1 MFLKNLKNQ
10 WLSGLMVLCLISIGT
25 IDSQAQVVYSASRH
39 MTRSQVWLSFT
50 NSGTSSMH
58 YQVTPSRV
66 MMRMSYPGDL
76 YSLYAL
82 LGTEEFVEYWGDK
95 AWGSSQQKAFT
106 NMHSAGEGVLVL
118 TNVGGEKYVSVTGP
132 RTPTE
137 DVIPMN
143 YDIAN
148 SKEASW
154 GIQSIVPNRGVGPGT
169 VKSNWWQGATPQS
182 ADPANLRP
190 YEIHNFDYG
199 IYPPVQNAGEEIHIT
214 QWQTQHNIVVTRKAH
229 AWSHQ
234 DLDDFFIIELE
245 FENRGGQQLDDTY
258 LGVMNSM
265 YVNNAGTAYRWGHE
279 GGLITYRRSQ
289 ALDDHYRYSEAP
301 NFANNSLSG
310 LSPADFQG
318 KYIMYQWDG
327 NSPSSFEEDTGD
339 PYFSDVEVTAFPGSK
354 SRPEGMPIAPAYQF
368 MAPLAFRNAGSHMFN
383 AADAAEGFVDPQGEP
398 LSHWYEVFGRRN
410 IDDPTRGAL
419 SMAAQYDFFTSPTMD
434 NPPSEQMQ
442 WEDMIF
448 GPYSLSPGQKA
459 KIVLAYGFGS
469 AAEFDINSQ
478 TGYANDITRWSWN
491 VGDVG
496 PDARKSLLAKGEEA
510 MLQHLSHAQFAYD
523 NEYQIPNAPPDVDFF
538 QGSNAQAKI
547 TLTWSDAAE
556 KAINPE
562 YGQADV
568 TGYRIYRSIWQE
580 TGPWELVGEVS
591 AGSSQGGTYTW
602 VDENSLA
609 GFQFAYNVRS
619 VASPKSSWAE
629 GSKTHA
635 DLPET
640 IRKHLMEN
648 GLESGWSAAE
658 QRMIVPGS
666 PILAANDAADNLET
680 PVVVVPNPFSLAQ
693 AQSNYQGTLKLRFV
707 GVPHQ
712 AKISI
717 FTVSG
722 DLVAEINHND
732 PTAGEA
738 QWLLKDRFLTGEA
751 TSSAYFFVVESLV
764 PSSRGRKTKGAFI
777 INR

>member
-214 QWQTQHNIVVTRKAH
+214 QWQTKHNIVVTRKAH

-279 GGLITYRRSQ
+279 GGLITYRRTQ

-448 GPYSLSPGQKA
+448 GPYSLAPGQKA
-459 KIVLAYGFGS
+459 KIVLVYGFG
-469 AAEFDINSQ
+469 
-478 TGYANDITRWSWN
+478 
-491 VGDVG
+491 
-496 PDARKSLLAKGEEA
+496 
-510 MLQHLSHAQFAYD
+510 
-523 NEYQIPNAPPDVDFF
+523 
-538 QGSNAQAKI
+538 
-547 TLTWSDAAE
+547 
-556 KAINPE
+556 
-562 YGQADV
+562 
-568 TGYRIYRSIWQE
+568 
-580 TGPWELVGEVS
+580 
-591 AGSSQGGTYTW
+591 
-602 VDENSLA
+602 
-609 GFQFAYNVRS
+609 
-619 VASPKSSWAE
+619 
-629 GSKTHA
+629 
-635 DLPET
+635 
-640 IRKHLMEN
+640 
-648 GLESGWSAAE
+648 
-658 QRMIVPGS
+658 
-666 PILAANDAADNLET
+666 
-680 PVVVVPNPFSLAQ
+680 
-693 AQSNYQGTLKLRFV
+693 
-707 GVPHQ
+707 
-712 AKISI
+712 
-717 FTVSG
+717 
-722 DLVAEINHND
+722 
-732 PTAGEA
+732 
-738 QWLLKDRFLTGEA
+738 
-751 TSSAYFFVVESLV
+751 
-764 PSSRGRKTKGAFI
+764 
-777 INR
+777 